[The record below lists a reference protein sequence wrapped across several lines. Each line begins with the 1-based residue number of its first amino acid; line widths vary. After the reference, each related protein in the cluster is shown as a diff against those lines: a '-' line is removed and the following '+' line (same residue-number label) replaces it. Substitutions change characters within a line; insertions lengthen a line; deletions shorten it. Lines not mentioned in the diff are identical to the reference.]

1 MEDKKIKVVINSET
15 IELESNNPDLKSLI
29 NLILSQEENFNFDT
43 IEIKTDDDKFD
54 KDSFK
59 EILIESINEFKNK
72 IKLLE
77 IKKVADR
84 KIIKE
89 LIEKSKKKMSKW

>member
-1 MEDKKIKVVINSET
+1 MEEKKIKVVINNET
-15 IELESNNPDLKSLI
+15 IELESNNPDLKALI
-29 NLILSQEENFNFDT
+29 NLILKQKENFNFDT

-77 IKKVADR
+77 IKKVADK
-84 KIIKE
+84 KIIVE
-89 LIEKSKKKMSKW
+89 LVEKLEKKDE

>member
-1 MEDKKIKVVINSET
+1 MEEKKIKVVINNET
-15 IELESNNPDLKSLI
+15 IELESNNPDLKALI
-29 NLILSQEENFNFDT
+29 NLILKQKENFNFDT

-77 IKKVADR
+77 IKKVADE
-84 KIIKE
+84 KTIEE
-89 LIEKSKKKMSKW
+89 LVEKLEKKDE

>member
-1 MEDKKIKVVINSET
+1 MEEKKIKVVINNET
-15 IELESNNPDLKSLI
+15 IELESNNPDLKALI
-29 NLILSQEENFNFDT
+29 NLILKQKENFNFDT

-54 KDSFK
+54 KDNFK

-77 IKKVADR
+77 IKKVADE
-84 KIIKE
+84 KTIEE
-89 LIEKSKKKMSKW
+89 LVEKLEKKDE

>member
-1 MEDKKIKVVINSET
+1 MEEKRIKVVINNEM

-29 NLILSQEENFNFDT
+29 NLILKQEEKFNFDT
-43 IEIKTDDDKFD
+43 IEVKTDDDKFD
-54 KDSFK
+54 KESFK

-77 IKKVADR
+77 IKKDADK
-84 KIIKE
+84 KIIDE
-89 LIEKSKKKMSKW
+89 LVQKLEKKDE

>member
-1 MEDKKIKVVINSET
+1 MEEKKIKVVINSET

-84 KIIKE
+84 KIINE
-89 LIEKSKKKMSKW
+89 LVEKLEKKDE

>member
-1 MEDKKIKVVINSET
+1 MEEKKIKVVINSVT

-29 NLILSQEENFNFDT
+29 NLILRQEENFNFDT

-84 KIIKE
+84 KIIEE
-89 LIEKSKKKMSKW
+89 LLEKSEKKDE

>member
-1 MEDKKIKVVINSET
+1 MEEKKIKVVINSET

-29 NLILSQEENFNFDT
+29 NLILRQEKNFNFDT

-54 KDSFK
+54 KDGFK

-84 KIIKE
+84 KIIEE
-89 LIEKSKKKMSKW
+89 LVEKLEKKDE

>member
-1 MEDKKIKVVINSET
+1 MEEKKIKVVINSET

-29 NLILSQEENFNFDT
+29 TLILRQEKNFNFDT

-54 KDSFK
+54 KYGFK

-84 KIIKE
+84 KIIEE
-89 LIEKSKKKMSKW
+89 LVEKLEKKDE

>member
-1 MEDKKIKVVINSET
+1 MEEKKIKVVINSET
-15 IELESNNPDLKSLI
+15 IKLESNNPDLKSLI

-89 LIEKSKKKMSKW
+89 LVEKLEKKDE

>member
-1 MEDKKIKVVINSET
+1 MEEKRIKVVINNEM

-29 NLILSQEENFNFDT
+29 NLILKQEENFNFDT
-43 IEIKTDDDKFD
+43 IEVKTDDDKFD
-54 KDSFK
+54 KESFK

-77 IKKVADR
+77 IKKDADK
-84 KIIKE
+84 KIIDE
-89 LIEKSKKKMSKW
+89 LVQKLEKKDE

>member
-1 MEDKKIKVVINSET
+1 MEEKKIKVVINSET
-15 IELESNNPDLKSLI
+15 IELESSNPDLKSLI

-89 LIEKSKKKMSKW
+89 LVEKLEKKDE

>member
-1 MEDKKIKVVINSET
+1 MEEKKIKVVINNET
-15 IELESNNPDLKSLI
+15 IELESNNPDLKALI
-29 NLILSQEENFNFDT
+29 NLILKQEENFNFDT

-77 IKKVADR
+77 IKKVADK
-84 KIIKE
+84 KIIEE
-89 LIEKSKKKMSKW
+89 LVEKLEKKDE

>member
-1 MEDKKIKVVINSET
+1 MEEKKIKVVINSET

-89 LIEKSKKKMSKW
+89 QVEKLEKKDE

>member
-1 MEDKKIKVVINSET
+1 MEEKKIKVVINNET

-29 NLILSQEENFNFDT
+29 NLILKQKENFNFDT

-54 KDSFK
+54 KDGFK

-77 IKKVADR
+77 IKKEDD
-84 KIIKE
+84 KKTIEE
-89 LIEKSKKKMSKW
+89 LVQKLQKKDE

>member
-1 MEDKKIKVVINSET
+1 MEEKKIKVVINSET

-29 NLILSQEENFNFDT
+29 NLILRQEKNFNFDT

-54 KDSFK
+54 KYGFK

-84 KIIKE
+84 KIIEE
-89 LIEKSKKKMSKW
+89 LVEKLEKKDE

>member
-1 MEDKKIKVVINSET
+1 MEEKKIKVVINSET

-59 EILIESINEFKNK
+59 ETDEK
-72 IKLLE
+72 E
-77 IKKVADR
+77 IHWICKDMED
-84 KIIKE
+84 KIIRK
-89 LIEKSKKKMSKW
+89 

>member
-1 MEDKKIKVVINSET
+1 MEEKKIKVVINSET

-77 IKKVADR
+77 TKKVADR

-89 LIEKSKKKMSKW
+89 LVEKLEKKDE

>member
-89 LIEKSKKKMSKW
+89 LIEKSKKKDE

>member
-1 MEDKKIKVVINSET
+1 MEEKKIKVVINSET

-29 NLILSQEENFNFDT
+29 NLILRQEKNFNFDT

-54 KDSFK
+54 KYGFK

-84 KIIKE
+84 KIIE
-89 LIEKSKKKMSKW
+89 EIIEKLEKKDE

>member
-1 MEDKKIKVVINSET
+1 MEEKKIKVVINSET
-15 IELESNNPDLKSLI
+15 IELESNNSDLKSLI

-89 LIEKSKKKMSKW
+89 LVEKLEKKDE

>member
-1 MEDKKIKVVINSET
+1 MEEKKIKVVINSEP

-29 NLILSQEENFNFDT
+29 NLILRQEENFNFDT

-84 KIIKE
+84 KIIEE
-89 LIEKSKKKMSKW
+89 LVEKLEKKDK

>member
-1 MEDKKIKVVINSET
+1 MEEKKIKVVINSET

-89 LIEKSKKKMSKW
+89 LIEKSKKDE

>member
-1 MEDKKIKVVINSET
+1 MEEKKIKVVINSET

-89 LIEKSKKKMSKW
+89 LVEKLEKKDE

>member
-1 MEDKKIKVVINSET
+1 MEEKKIKVVINNET
-15 IELESNNPDLKSLI
+15 IELESNNPDLKALI
-29 NLILSQEENFNFDT
+29 NLILKQKENFNFDT

-77 IKKVADR
+77 IKKVADE
-84 KIIKE
+84 KTIEE
-89 LIEKSKKKMSKW
+89 LVEKLEKKR

>member
-1 MEDKKIKVVINSET
+1 MEEKKIKVVINSET

-29 NLILSQEENFNFDT
+29 NLILRQEKNFNFDT

-54 KDSFK
+54 KYGFK

-77 IKKVADR
+77 IKTVADR
-84 KIIKE
+84 KIIEE
-89 LIEKSKKKMSKW
+89 LVEKLEKKDE

>member
-1 MEDKKIKVVINSET
+1 MEEKRIKVVINNEM

-29 NLILSQEENFNFDT
+29 NLILKKEENFNFDT
-43 IEIKTDDDKFD
+43 IEVKTDDDKFD
-54 KDSFK
+54 KESFK

-77 IKKVADR
+77 IKKDADK
-84 KIIKE
+84 KIIDE
-89 LIEKSKKKMSKW
+89 LVQKLEKKDE

>member
-1 MEDKKIKVVINSET
+1 MEEKRIKVVINNEM

-29 NLILSQEENFNFDT
+29 NLILKQEENFNFDT
-43 IEIKTDDDKFD
+43 IEVKTDDDKFD
-54 KDSFK
+54 KESFK

-77 IKKVADR
+77 IKKDADK
-84 KIIKE
+84 KIIDE
-89 LIEKSKKKMSKW
+89 LVQKLEKKMSNW

>member
-1 MEDKKIKVVINSET
+1 MEEKKIKVVINNET
-15 IELESNNPDLKSLI
+15 IELESNNPDLKALI
-29 NLILSQEENFNFDT
+29 NLILKQDKNFNFDT

-84 KIIKE
+84 KIIEE
-89 LIEKSKKKMSKW
+89 LVEKLEKKDE

>member
-1 MEDKKIKVVINSET
+1 MEEKKIKVVINNET
-15 IELESNNPDLKSLI
+15 IELESNNPDLKALI
-29 NLILSQEENFNFDT
+29 NLILKQEENFNFDT

-77 IKKVADR
+77 IKKVADE
-84 KIIKE
+84 KTIEE
-89 LIEKSKKKMSKW
+89 LVEKLEKKDE